1 MRALPPIR
9 CQIASE
15 FVAECL
21 FSLPIG
27 VFKGEAM
34 ARRRKSSPAE
44 DLMDLVALMPWW
56 AGVALALASYWVLQ
70 AIATRPLPA
79 AQSAQ
84 QFGQMATTAIWQGL
98 ATGGQYLVAMICL
111 FGAVISAVRR
121 WRRRALFDTT
131 SVSSSA
137 DALQD
142 MSWQQF
148 ELLVGEGFRR
158 RGYVVKEVGGGGA
171 DGGVDLVLA
180 KAGETTFVQCKQW
193 KAFKVG
199 VSTVRELYGVM
210 AAHSAADGFVVTSG
224 RFTQEAS
231 AFANGRNIQLI
242 DGPALMN
249 LLREARNKDGGR
261 PSASNLSAAQAVAS
275 PDRHTE
281 ATEATETTKT
291 VEPTVSA
298 EPPCPR
304 CGKPMVR
311 RVAKRGAAAGKAFW
325 GCSAFSEGCRGT
337 REIQSA

>member
-1 MRALPPIR
+1 
-9 CQIASE
+9 
-15 FVAECL
+15 
-21 FSLPIG
+21 
-27 VFKGEAM
+27 M
-34 ARRRKSSPAE
+34 ARRRKSSAAE

-56 AGVALALASYWVLQ
+56 AGVALALASYWVLH
-70 AIATRPLPA
+70 AVASRPLPA

-84 QFGQMATTAIWQGL
+84 QIGQMATTAIWQGL
-98 ATGGQYLVAMICL
+98 ATGGQYLVPMICL

-121 WRRRALFDTT
+121 RRRRALFDTT
-131 SVSSSA
+131 SASSSA

-180 KAGETTFVQCKQW
+180 KAGEKTFVQCKQW

-199 VSTVRELYGVM
+199 ISTVRELYGVM
-210 AAHSAADGFVVTSG
+210 AAYGAAGGFVVTSG
-224 RFTQEAS
+224 RFTQEAA

-281 ATEATETTKT
+281 ATETTKAM
-291 VEPTVSA
+291 EPTASA

-311 RVAKRGAAAGKAFW
+311 RVAKRGAAAGKSFW

>member
-1 MRALPPIR
+1 
-9 CQIASE
+9 
-15 FVAECL
+15 
-21 FSLPIG
+21 
-27 VFKGEAM
+27 M
-34 ARRRKSSPAE
+34 ARRRKSGAAE
-44 DLMDLVALMPWW
+44 DLMDLVALLPWW
-56 AGVALALASYWVLQ
+56 AGVGLALASYGVLH

-79 AQSAQ
+79 AHAAQ
-84 QFGQMATTAIWQGL
+84 QIGQLATTAIWQGL
-98 ATGGQYLVAMICL
+98 ATGGQYLLPIICL
-111 FGAVISAVRR
+111 FGAVMSAVRR
-121 WRRRALFDTT
+121 HQRRALFDTT
-131 SVSSSA
+131 SAGSSV

-158 RGYVVKEVGGGGA
+158 RGYAVKEIGGGGA
-171 DGGVDLVLA
+171 DGGVDLVLT
-180 KAGETTFVQCKQW
+180 KAGEKSFVQCKQW

-210 AAHSAADGFVVTSG
+210 AAHGAAGGFVVTSG

-242 DGPALMN
+242 DGPALMK
-249 LLREARNKDGGR
+249 LLREARNKGEDG
-261 PSASNLSAAQAVAS
+261 PSASSLTAPQGVAS
-275 PDRHTE
+275 PGKHIK
-281 ATEATETTKT
+281 ATEMTKAKG
-291 VEPTVSA
+291 PTASV

>member
-1 MRALPPIR
+1 
-9 CQIASE
+9 
-15 FVAECL
+15 
-21 FSLPIG
+21 
-27 VFKGEAM
+27 M
-34 ARRRKSSPAE
+34 AKRRKSSPAE
-44 DLMDLVALMPWW
+44 DLVDLVALMPWW
-56 AGVALALASYWVLQ
+56 VGVLLALASYGALHAV
-70 AIATRPLPA
+70 ATRPLPA

-84 QFGQMATTAIWQGL
+84 QIGQVATTAIWQGL
-98 ATGGQYLVAMICL
+98 ATGGQYVVPLICI
-111 FGAVISAVRR
+111 FGAVMSAVRR
-121 WRRRALFDTT
+121 RRRHALFETT

-158 RGYVVKEVGGGGA
+158 RGYVVKEMGGGGA

-180 KAGETTFVQCKQW
+180 KAGEKTFVQCKQW

-210 AAHSAADGFVVTSG
+210 AAHGAAGGFVVTSG

-231 AFANGRNIQLI
+231 AFANGRNIRLI

-261 PSASNLSAAQAVAS
+261 RAPQTVAS
-275 PDRHTE
+275 PHGDTE
-281 ATEATETTKT
+281 ATGMTKATQ
-291 VEPTVSA
+291 PTAPA

-311 RVAKRGAAAGKAFW
+311 RVAKRGTAAGKAFL